1 MSLETTTKN
10 DASHL
15 IYEKPSLDIRKLD
28 SIDMMKD
35 VLSGDTDLLARW
47 EANLDAMGGI
57 ETLQTALK
65 WLQEADPYG
74 DYKQLIAN
82 EGWRLTYRRRPP
94 TPEEFLTYEWIGPQC
109 EALWPNIK
117 KCFIEFLDPNPLNPA
132 RNMALSTSIGWG
144 KQNPISSNVMTN
156 KKIKIELE
164 DGSIEEFESDDVI
177 DAIVEGKS
185 TKIQA
190 NELLKMDLSKSYL
203 GKDMK
208 IKSVACEYIS
218 KPLKELQIGDRVL
231 GVNGDRP
238 KILNIQKN
246 GVQPTF
252 TVKLSDGR
260 SFRAGKGHFNTVHF
274 RNSKL
279 RPDKKVYDVLTV
291 EYIKDHLN
299 EYLFEIPTDDTFS
312 LSEIDFWQHLEML
325 PCHENEPADQE
336 DIIPDLNKDPNK
348 VYIESI
354 VPDEDEE
361 CWCLQLNDPLG
372 LFAIEDRIFTHN
384 SLLTNLILAYII
396 VLFGLMRKPYQLLGH
411 SPMTAYSVGM
421 CSATLN
427 KAWDLLGVPFEQ
439 LIEQRPFFEKV
450 GRHDDI
456 VRVNEED
463 KECSKCYYTTAARGS
478 AKMVFRNNL
487 QLKLVSTEGAL
498 LGNAQPMYSKIMKA
512 DGTYYEM
519 KDVQLGDKIKSP
531 TEGETEVIGVFP
543 QGERDIFEIEL
554 DDGRKVRSS
563 DNHLWK
569 VAISKNKK
577 GEWDWQVVNTLQLID
592 WLNEGKEIEIYD
604 ESNAPEVKL

>member
-1 MSLETTTKN
+1 MSLDLTTTKN

-15 IYEKPSLDIRKLD
+15 IYEKPSLDIKKLD

-164 DGSIEEFESDDVI
+164 DGSIKEFESDEMIDVI
-177 DAIVEGKS
+177 IEGNS

-190 NELLKMDLSKSYL
+190 NELLKMDLSKCL
-203 GKDMK
+203 K
-208 IKSVACEYIS
+208 IKSVTCEYIS

-252 TVKLSDGR
+252 TIKLSDGR

-299 EYLFEIPTDDTFS
+299 EYLFEIPTDDTFT

-325 PCHENEPADQE
+325 PCHENEPVDQE
-336 DIIPDLNKDPNK
+336 DIIPDFNRDPNK

-384 SLLTNLILAYII
+384 SLLTNLILSYII

-439 LIEQRPFFEKV
+439 LIEQSPFFEKV

-519 KDVQLGDKIKSP
+519 RDVRLGDKIKSP
-531 TEGETEVIGVFP
+531 TEGETEVIGIFP
-543 QGERDIFEIEL
+543 QGKRDIFEIEL

-569 VAISKNKK
+569 VAINKNEK

-592 WLNEGKEIEIYD
+592 WLKEGRDIEIYD
-604 ESNAPEVKL
+604 ESNAPEVRL

>member
-1 MSLETTTKN
+1 
-10 DASHL
+10 
-15 IYEKPSLDIRKLD
+15 
-28 SIDMMKD
+28 
-35 VLSGDTDLLARW
+35 
-47 EANLDAMGGI
+47 
-57 ETLQTALK
+57 
-65 WLQEADPYG
+65 
-74 DYKQLIAN
+74 
-82 EGWRLTYRRRPP
+82 
-94 TPEEFLTYEWIGPQC
+94 
-109 EALWPNIK
+109 
-117 KCFIEFLDPNPLNPA
+117 
-132 RNMALSTSIGWG
+132 
-144 KQNPISSNVMTN
+144 
-156 KKIKIELE
+156 
-164 DGSIEEFESDDVI
+164 
-177 DAIVEGKS
+177 
-185 TKIQA
+185 
-190 NELLKMDLSKSYL
+190 
-203 GKDMK
+203 MK
-208 IKSVACEYIS
+208 IKKVDFEYTYKKMGEL
-218 KPLKELQIGDRVL
+218 KPGDEVL
-231 GVNGDRP
+231 GPGGEKHRILEIYEQGYQDLY
-238 KILNIQKN
+238 KI
-246 GVQPTF
+246 T
-252 TVKLSDGR
+252 LSDGR
-260 SFRAGKGHFNTVHF
+260 SFEAGLDHLTTVHF
-274 RNSKL
+274 RNSHV
-279 RPDKKVYDVLTV
+279 RQDKKVYDTLTTK
-291 EYIKDHLN
+291 YIMDNLDK
-299 EYLFEIPTDDTFS
+299 YLFEIPTDETFS
-312 LSEIDFWQHLEML
+312 WNELDYPQFLEML
-325 PCHENEPADQE
+325 PCHEYDPIDEE
-336 DIIPDLNKDPNK
+336 YIIPDLRKDPK
-348 VYIESI
+348 KIYIEKI
-354 VPDEDEE
+354 EKVAAQKN
-361 CWCLQLNDPLG
+361 CRCIALNYPWG
-372 LFAIEDRIFTHN
+372 LYLTENGIITHN
-384 SLLTNLILAYII
+384 SLLTNLILSYII

-439 LIEQRPFFEKV
+439 LIEQSPFFEKV

>member
-1 MSLETTTKN
+1 MSLDLTTTKN

-15 IYEKPSLDIRKLD
+15 IYEKPTLDIKKLD

-144 KQNPISSNVMTN
+144 KQNPISSKVMTN

-164 DGSIEEFESDDVI
+164 DGSIEEFESDEMVDVI
-177 DAIVEGKS
+177 IEGNS

-190 NELLKMDLSKSYL
+190 NELLKMDLSKC
-203 GKDMK
+203 MK
-208 IKSVACEYIS
+208 IKSVTCEYIS

-252 TVKLSDGR
+252 TIKLSDGR

-291 EYIKDHLN
+291 EYIKNHLN
-299 EYLFEIPTDDTFS
+299 EYLFEIPTDDTFN

-325 PCHENEPADQE
+325 PCHENEPVDRE
-336 DIIPDLNKDPNK
+336 DIIPDFNRDPNK

-354 VPDEDEE
+354 VPDGDEE

-384 SLLTNLILAYII
+384 SLLTNLILSYII

-439 LIEQRPFFEKV
+439 LIEQSPFFEKV

-498 LGNAQPMYSKIMKA
+498 LGNAQPMYSKIMKS

-519 KDVQLGDKIKSP
+519 RDVQLGDKIKSP
-531 TEGETEVIGVFP
+531 TEGETEVIGIFP

-554 DDGRKVRSS
+554 EDGRKVRSS

-569 VAISKNKK
+569 VAIDKNKK
-577 GEWDWQVVNTLQLID
+577 GEWNWQVVNTLQLID
-592 WLNEGKEIEIYD
+592 WLKKGKEIEIYD
-604 ESNAPEVKL
+604 ESNAPEVRL

>member
-1 MSLETTTKN
+1 
-10 DASHL
+10 
-15 IYEKPSLDIRKLD
+15 
-28 SIDMMKD
+28 
-35 VLSGDTDLLARW
+35 
-47 EANLDAMGGI
+47 
-57 ETLQTALK
+57 
-65 WLQEADPYG
+65 
-74 DYKQLIAN
+74 
-82 EGWRLTYRRRPP
+82 
-94 TPEEFLTYEWIGPQC
+94 
-109 EALWPNIK
+109 
-117 KCFIEFLDPNPLNPA
+117 
-132 RNMALSTSIGWG
+132 
-144 KQNPISSNVMTN
+144 
-156 KKIKIELE
+156 
-164 DGSIEEFESDDVI
+164 
-177 DAIVEGKS
+177 
-185 TKIQA
+185 
-190 NELLKMDLSKSYL
+190 
-203 GKDMK
+203 MK
-208 IKSVACEYIS
+208 IKSVTCEYIS

-238 KILNIQKN
+238 RILNIQKN

-252 TVKLSDGR
+252 TIKLSDGR

-299 EYLFEIPTDDTFS
+299 EYLFEIPTDDTFT

-325 PCHENEPADQE
+325 PCHENEPVDRE
-336 DIIPDLNKDPNK
+336 DIIPDFNRDPNK

-354 VPDEDEE
+354 VPDGDEE

-384 SLLTNLILAYII
+384 SLLTNLILSYII

-439 LIEQRPFFEKV
+439 LIEQSPFFEKV

-519 KDVQLGDKIKSP
+519 RDVRLGDKIKSP
-531 TEGETEVIGVFP
+531 TEGETEVIGIFP

-577 GEWDWQVVNTLQLID
+577 GEWDWQIVNTLQLID

-604 ESNAPEVKL
+604 ESNASEVRL

>member
-1 MSLETTTKN
+1 MSLDLTTTKN

-15 IYEKPSLDIRKLD
+15 IYEKPTLDVKKLD

-35 VLSGDTDLLARW
+35 VLSGDTDLLAKW

-94 TPEEFLTYEWIGPQC
+94 TPEEFLTYEWIGPQS

-117 KCFIEFLDPNPLNPA
+117 KCFIEFLDPNPLSPA

-144 KQNPISSNVMTN
+144 K
-156 KKIKIELE
+156 
-164 DGSIEEFESDDVI
+164 
-177 DAIVEGKS
+177 
-185 TKIQA
+185 
-190 NELLKMDLSKSYL
+190 
-203 GKDMK
+203 
-208 IKSVACEYIS
+208 
-218 KPLKELQIGDRVL
+218 
-231 GVNGDRP
+231 
-238 KILNIQKN
+238 
-246 GVQPTF
+246 
-252 TVKLSDGR
+252 
-260 SFRAGKGHFNTVHF
+260 
-274 RNSKL
+274 
-279 RPDKKVYDVLTV
+279 
-291 EYIKDHLN
+291 
-299 EYLFEIPTDDTFS
+299 
-312 LSEIDFWQHLEML
+312 
-325 PCHENEPADQE
+325 
-336 DIIPDLNKDPNK
+336 
-348 VYIESI
+348 
-354 VPDEDEE
+354 
-361 CWCLQLNDPLG
+361 
-372 LFAIEDRIFTHN
+372 
-384 SLLTNLILAYII
+384 SLLTNLILSYII

-439 LIEQRPFFEKV
+439 LIEQSPFFEKV

-498 LGNAQPMYSKIMKA
+498 LGNAQPMYSKIMKS

-519 KDVQLGDKIKSP
+519 RDVQLGDKIKSP
-531 TEGETEVIGVFP
+531 TEGETEVIGIFP

-569 VAISKNKK
+569 VAISKNEK

-604 ESNAPEVKL
+604 ESNAPEVRL

>member
-1 MSLETTTKN
+1 MSLDSTTTKN

-15 IYEKPSLDIRKLD
+15 IYEKPTLDIKKLD

-164 DGSIEEFESDDVI
+164 DGSIKEFESDDVI
-177 DAIVEGKS
+177 DVIIEGNS

-190 NELLKMDLSKSYL
+190 NELLKMDLSKC
-203 GKDMK
+203 MK
-208 IKSVACEYIS
+208 IKSVTCEYIS

-252 TVKLSDGR
+252 TIKLSDGR

-299 EYLFEIPTDDTFS
+299 EYLFEIPTDDTFT

-336 DIIPDLNKDPNK
+336 DIIPDFNRDPNK

-354 VPDEDEE
+354 VPDVDEE

-372 LFAIEDRIFTHN
+372 LFAIEDRVFTHN
-384 SLLTNLILAYII
+384 SLLTNLILSYII

-439 LIEQRPFFEKV
+439 LIEQSPFFEKV

-498 LGNAQPMYSKIMKA
+498 LGNAQPMYSKIMKS

-519 KDVQLGDKIKSP
+519 RDVQLGDKIKSP
-531 TEGETEVIGVFP
+531 TEGETEVVGIFP

-569 VAISKNKK
+569 VAISKNEK

-592 WLNEGKEIEIYD
+592 WLKEGKEIEIYD
-604 ESNAPEVKL
+604 ESNAPEVRL